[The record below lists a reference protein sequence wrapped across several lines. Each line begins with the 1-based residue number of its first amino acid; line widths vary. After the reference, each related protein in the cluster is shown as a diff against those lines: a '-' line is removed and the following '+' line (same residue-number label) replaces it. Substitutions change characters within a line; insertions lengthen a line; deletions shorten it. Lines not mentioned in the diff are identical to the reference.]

1 MIMLGQAQVFLQ
13 QRKVLRNDIVQPLG
27 ARAFDVLEL
36 LLKARGQVVSKD
48 QILQCVWPSTVVEE
62 NNLQVHISSLRKALG
77 CNKDIIRTIP
87 GRGYLLVGQDEESLM
102 PKTPAPSLWADTGSV
117 LIGRDDVL
125 AQVHDALAR
134 NLLVTLIGCGGI
146 GKTAIAL
153 ALAASIHE
161 SQARVV
167 FQVMFAD
174 EQSPDG
180 LLDKLAKA
188 MDIEPGSMEQVMDR
202 LKQRYTDNALLIV
215 LDNCEHL
222 IEGVA
227 SLCEFLFATGLCL
240 KILVTS
246 REPLRIRNE
255 HTIRIP
261 PLDTVGVESSS
272 QALLTCSST
281 QLLILRLSG
290 LDPSFVPDNA
300 SLALLGEVG
309 RLVDGVPLALEMA
322 AIRASALGL
331 QIVIDELIDRPHML
345 DASLRTAPRRQQSL
359 AACIEWSYRLLEMEE
374 RSVLLM
380 ISRLD
385 GQFSLDA
392 VCEVASGLGF
402 THRQLM
408 DSMMGLIT
416 KSLLLIVP
424 QGPFHRYRLM
434 RATRSYLLHQI
445 AVRNDSSLSMYP

>member
-1 MIMLGQAQVFLQ
+1 M
-13 QRKVLRNDIVQPLG
+13 
-27 ARAFDVLEL
+27 
-36 LLKARGQVVSKD
+36 
-48 QILQCVWPSTVVEE
+48 
-62 NNLQVHISSLRKALG
+62 
-77 CNKDIIRTIP
+77 
-87 GRGYLLVGQDEESLM
+87 
-102 PKTPAPSLWADTGSV
+102 
-117 LIGRDDVL
+117 
-125 AQVHDALAR
+125 
-134 NLLVTLIGCGGI
+134 
-146 GKTAIAL
+146 
-153 ALAASIHE
+153 
-161 SQARVV
+161 
-167 FQVMFAD
+167 
-174 EQSPDG
+174 
-180 LLDKLAKA
+180 
-188 MDIEPGSMEQVMDR
+188 
-202 LKQRYTDNALLIV
+202 
-215 LDNCEHL
+215 
-222 IEGVA
+222 
-227 SLCEFLFATGLCL
+227 
-240 KILVTS
+240 
-246 REPLRIRNE
+246 RIRNE

-261 PLDTVGVESSS
+261 PLDTVGVESSA